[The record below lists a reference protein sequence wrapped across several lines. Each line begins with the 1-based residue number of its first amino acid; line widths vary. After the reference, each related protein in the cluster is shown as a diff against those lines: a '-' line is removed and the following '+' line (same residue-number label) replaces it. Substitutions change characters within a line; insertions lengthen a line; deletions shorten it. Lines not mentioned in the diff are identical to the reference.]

1 MLQPAVEC
9 GAALAVRDQL
19 NSEADLGKGHHTDVE
34 SGSGLSGD
42 EASNL
47 GVRLV
52 AAQLGKYICVEEP
65 SPHSFTSRTGGVAF
79 GGSKSRSRTRGSA
92 IARTRAAPVRV
103 ENCLSAIAVR
113 NQHAEHFEI

>member
-1 MLQPAVEC
+1 MRPASVEC

-42 EASNL
+42 EADNL
-47 GVRLV
+47 GIRLV
-52 AAQLGKYICVEEP
+52 AAQLGKDVSVEEP
-65 SPHSFTSRTGGVAF
+65 SPHSFTSRTGGVDF

-92 IARTRAAPVRV
+92 IARTRAAPVPV
-103 ENCLSAIAVR
+103 
-113 NQHAEHFEI
+113 